1 MESLFDRVS
10 RILAADMSRSAA
22 IKLIVGGVAGTV
34 LAEFGFGQQG
44 RGQGPCPD
52 PRKCPGIGEGSCCPE
67 GQRCC
72 PAGPGHSQSFCCA
85 PSSVCCGTTC
95 CPPAKF
101 CANGNNCRD
110 RTPSD
115 PLP

>member
-52 PRKCPGIGEGSCCPE
+52 PRKCPGIGEGSCCP
-67 GQRCC
+67 
-72 PAGPGHSQSFCCA
+72 AGPGHSQSFCCA